1 MQIIEVQFTPWD
13 NSYFFQPKNQEGRSL
28 SLKIGDEVIVETVI
42 GVDLGK
48 VINLGELKRPAETG
62 EEIKPI
68 VRIATDVD
76 KLKNLEINK
85 DKKEL
90 LKVCSQGIAKY
101 QLPMKLVDAHLS
113 FDEKRLTYAFIADG
127 RVDFR
132 ELVKDLIRYSHKS
145 VRLQQIG
152 VRDEAK
158 ICGDFSA
165 CGRGLCC
172 KSFLHE
178 LGNVSTDFAKC
189 QQIASRGSDRLSG
202 VCGRLKCCLRFEQPM
217 YEELAKGFPEIGS
230 RFKSKAGE
238 GTVMAW
244 YPLKGAIGL
253 NIGTAEE
260 RNVIEVKLKEV

>member
-1 MQIIEVQFTPWD
+1 MQIIEVQFTIWD
-13 NSYFFQPKNQEGRSL
+13 NSYFFQPKNQDGQL
-28 SLKIGDEVIVETVI
+28 LKIKLNDEVIVETVI
-42 GVDLGK
+42 GADLGK
-48 VINLGELKRPAETG
+48 VINIGELKQPENG

-68 VRIATDVD
+68 VRLATDVD

-90 LKVCSQGIAKY
+90 LRVCSQNIEKY

-132 ELVKDLIRYSHKS
+132 ELVKELIRYSHKS

-165 CGRGLCC
+165 CGRSLCC

-217 YEELAKGFPEIGS
+217 YEEMSKGFPEIGS
-230 RFKSKAGE
+230 CFKSAYGE
-238 GTVMAW
+238 GIVAVW
-244 YPLKGAIGL
+244 HPLKGTIGL

-260 RNVIEVKLKEV
+260 RNVIEVKIKDV